1 MLVVAL
7 LWRPK
12 RRRWPT
18 SALLLLPQLRIF
30 FRGWGRPGDTGIVA
44 EEDRRRIGIVWCR
57 LFTEDSHGEGF
68 VDPETPELVIAVV
81 PEARGRGVGRA
92 LMEAMHERARSDGL
106 RRVSL
111 SVDAVN
117 PAKRLY
123 EALGYRDLAERDGD
137 DRMLLEL

>member
-1 MLVVAL
+1 MLVAAL

-12 RRRWPT
+12 RRPWPT

-44 EEDRRRIGIVWCR
+44 EED
-57 LFTEDSHGEGF
+57 
-68 VDPETPELVIAVV
+68 
-81 PEARGRGVGRA
+81 GRA
-92 LMEAMHERARSDGL
+92 LMEPMHERARSDGL

-123 EALGYRDLAERDGD
+123 EALGYRDLVERDGD
-137 DRMLLEL
+137 DRMIVEL